1 MAAPVLGTHGSASI
15 GIPAAF
21 SIPAR
26 AMSQLPPRPVPEALA
41 LPGLALIQSSSCFAV
56 FHSEVAATWTPAGSM
71 LRRATGVN
79 SRYVSGVRP
88 IQCIIVSSTVTMVI
102 VWPSGVAVA
111 PAVWP
116 TAPLPPVRFTTVT
129 GCPSS
134 FSSSTAT
141 MRAMRSVPPPAA
153 HGQMSWIGRLGYLA
167 CAAASEGGRPAT
179 SARHTK
185 ATTDERIHVALMRNP
200 PLDGGHG
207 TIAARMVAAHPG
219 RTLLQK
225 PPERPPS
232 HVLIGPSQ
240 RTAKE
245 PAFEWFATIAFD
257 MNSKGMAAW

>member
-1 MAAPVLGTHGSASI
+1 
-15 GIPAAF
+15 
-21 SIPAR
+21 
-26 AMSQLPPRPVPEALA
+26 
-41 LPGLALIQSSSCFAV
+41 
-56 FHSEVAATWTPAGSM
+56 
-71 LRRATGVN
+71 
-79 SRYVSGVRP
+79 
-88 IQCIIVSSTVTMVI
+88 MVI

-185 ATTDERIHVALMRNP
+185 ATTDDRIHLALMGDP
-200 PLDGGHG
+200 PLDGGHD
-207 TIAARMVAAHPG
+207 TIAARMAAAHPG
-219 RTLLQK
+219 RTLLRK
-225 PPERPPS
+225 SPPRPPPLDPS
-232 HVLIGPSQ
+232 RSPPPRPARGPGPPPPP
-240 RTAKE
+240 RAPNLLC
-245 PAFEWFATIAFD
+245 PAPPAGTGPGCRG
-257 MNSKGMAAW
+257 SPPP

>member
-1 MAAPVLGTHGSASI
+1 
-15 GIPAAF
+15 
-21 SIPAR
+21 
-26 AMSQLPPRPVPEALA
+26 
-41 LPGLALIQSSSCFAV
+41 
-56 FHSEVAATWTPAGSM
+56 
-71 LRRATGVN
+71 
-79 SRYVSGVRP
+79 
-88 IQCIIVSSTVTMVI
+88 MVI
-102 VWPSGVAVA
+102 EWPSGVAVA

-153 HGQMSWIGRLGYLA
+153 HGQMSWMGRLGYLA

-185 ATTDERIHVALMRNP
+185 ATTDDRIHLALMRDP

-207 TIAARMVAAHPG
+207 TIAARMAAAHPR

-225 PPERPPS
+225 PPPRPRPVDGARSLPRSKLRPTDLLPAHGALTEARRRLWFSGHGLSAARRGSGLGHARSSSRRKAANFASTSAGRPAGRREACRPP
-232 HVLIGPSQ
+232 G
-240 RTAKE
+240 
-245 PAFEWFATIAFD
+245 
-257 MNSKGMAAW
+257 